1 MIPTSR
7 ELIAGI
13 ARTLEQDVLP
23 ELANATWTASSI
35 RSCIMLLAHLEERVV
50 HEGRILHEDNA
61 ELRALLGRL
70 RTDLSGPLPEAATTI
85 SAALDVTMPPAGYPS
100 VEELDRINQ
109 RLKASLEQT
118 VTAIHDGRKTLGDSR
133 FQALNGT
140 ILTYLSIAADRDAI
154 MFSKASTKSPL

>member
-23 ELANATWTASSI
+23 DLAGATWTASSV

-50 HEGRILHEDNA
+50 HEGRILFEDNA

-70 RTDLSGPLPEAATTI
+70 RADLSGPLPDAAIAI
-85 SAALDVTMPPAGYPS
+85 SAVLDGTTPPDGYP
-100 VEELDRINQ
+100 EIAELDRINQ
-109 RLKASLEQT
+109 TLKAALERT
-118 VTAIHDGRKTLGDSR
+118 ITALHDGRATLGDAR
-133 FQALNGT
+133 FQALNGS
-140 ILTYLSIAADRDAI
+140 ILAYLAAASDREAVL
-154 MFSKASTKSPL
+154 FVKAATKSPL